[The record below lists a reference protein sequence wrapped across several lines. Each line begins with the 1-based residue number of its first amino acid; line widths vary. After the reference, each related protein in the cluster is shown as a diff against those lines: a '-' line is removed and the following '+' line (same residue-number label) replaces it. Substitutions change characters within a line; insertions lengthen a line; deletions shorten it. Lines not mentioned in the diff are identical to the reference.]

1 MKTDGQF
8 KLSKGAKCVMAQ
20 ITDKNKRDLYK
31 KFAID
36 AEATR
41 SKLDRVILKGNE
53 KD

>member
-8 KLSKGAKCVMAQ
+8 KLSKQAKCMMAS
-20 ITDKNKRDLYK
+20 ITDKKERDLYK
-31 KFAID
+31 RFAID